1 MSTLG
6 PIPRSTGRAWG
17 IRMDGTGQG
26 LEQLLRQHVSP
37 LGAGDQYTLVEIGSA
52 GCVSLRAFRD
62 ILAESCP
69 TAWWRVVGFDLPLDK
84 AWSVDLTEVERSLSG
99 VDSAI
104 VRDMVPADLPSQ
116 AQRMTLCLIDNPRTY
131 ISTVWSRPIH
141 FVFIDASHGRSCAL
155 DFEAVERK
163 VAPGGLVVFH
173 DYGEAEQGSDWQE
186 ADRQFISVRSYVHRL
201 GLNAP
206 SPKGTLRKGW
216 RWVCEVKGSR
226 HWNGDGN
233 SAAVVQR
240 TNELLEHQPELSID

>member
-1 MSTLG
+1 
-6 PIPRSTGRAWG
+6 
-17 IRMDGTGQG
+17 MDGTGDG
-26 LEQLLRQHVSP
+26 LEQLLRQHVST
-37 LGAGDQYTLVEIGSA
+37 LGVGSAYNLIEIGSA

-62 ILAESCP
+62 ILAEACP
-69 TAWWRVVGFDLPLDK
+69 TAWWHVVGFDLPLGK
-84 AWSVDLTEVERSLSG
+84 AWSVDLAEVERSLAG
-99 VDSAI
+99 VNSAI
-104 VRDMVPADLPSQ
+104 VRDTVPDDLPVQ
-116 AQRMTLCLIDNPRTY
+116 AQRMTLCLIDKPRTY
-131 ISTVWSRPIH
+131 LSTVWPTPIH
-141 FVFIDASHGRSCAL
+141 FAFIDASHGRSCAL
-155 DFEAVERK
+155 DFEAIERK

-206 SPKGTLRKGW
+206 SPKGILRKGW

-240 TNELLEHQPELSID
+240 TTEPLVSQPELCID